1 MMEFFLLTGQMGPST
16 EHGGKGQVGLTMSF
30 ISSPDKRA
38 PESLCP

>member
-1 MMEFFLLTGQMGPST
+1 MEFFLLSGQMGPNT
-16 EHGGKGQVGLTMSF
+16 ECGGKDQVGLTMNF